1 MSAPARSM
9 APDDGFDEVAVTGRV
24 GGDGPAGADLDGT
37 DLDGTDLDCKDLDG
51 SDLDVCFVVDLSD
64 LPTASAEGAFCEPD
78 LSAELGA
85 LAFAGLVDLFA
96 ELALRSSRALST
108 EPGGFVGL
116 SALFAGLSDLR
127 SPWAGLSGFCADC
140 GCVGVLSESDAAC
153 AAAAPSAIAA
163 TMKHVSRNAF
173 TDTDLSVAARYLQ
186 PSSTRKD

>member
-1 MSAPARSM
+1 
-9 APDDGFDEVAVTGRV
+9 
-24 GGDGPAGADLDGT
+24 
-37 DLDGTDLDCKDLDG
+37 
-51 SDLDVCFVVDLSD
+51 
-64 LPTASAEGAFCEPD
+64 
-78 LSAELGA
+78 
-85 LAFAGLVDLFA
+85 
-96 ELALRSSRALST
+96 LRSSRALST

-173 TDTDLSVAARYLQ
+173 TDTDLSVAARYCNLLRLVRIEEKLRRAPCNRRFSRQ
-186 PSSTRKD
+186 KRGAGP